1 MILTEMSLDCF
12 SHILSE
18 FFSLKKQKSIDK
30 KKWNE
35 LLMTKTE
42 SVVDLLYHAQVLCEL
57 EALSF
62 LPDDKKQEL
71 AEVKIAISTHFAEFQ
86 DLFLKNHLLDSDSIS
101 KSEWR
106 LILGMSCT
114 FLEWC
119 ANVGFFDLNVFE
131 QEAALLEFPFDTLTL
146 CIGTMR

>member
-1 MILTEMSLDCF
+1 MILMEMSLDCF

-18 FFSLKKQKSIDK
+18 FFSLKEKKTIDK
-30 KKWNE
+30 KKCRE

-42 SVVDLLYHAQVLCEL
+42 SVVDLLHHAQVLCEL

-71 AEVKIAISTHFAEFQ
+71 AEVKIAISTHRAEFQ
-86 DLFLKNHLLDSDSIS
+86 DLFLENHPLDSDFIS
-101 KSEWR
+101 QSQWR
-106 LILGMSCT
+106 VILAMSCT

-119 ANVGFFDLNVFE
+119 VDIGFFDLNVFE
-131 QEAALLEFPFDTLTL
+131 QETALLEFPFDTLTL

>member
-30 KKWNE
+30 KKCRE
-35 LLMTKTE
+35 LLMTKTG
-42 SVVDLLYHAQVLCEL
+42 SVIDLLHQAQVLCEL
-57 EALSF
+57 DALSF

-71 AEVKIAISTHFAEFQ
+71 DEVKIAISTHRAEFQ
-86 DLFLKNHLLDSDSIS
+86 DLFLKNHLLDSGSIS
-101 KSEWR
+101 QSEWR
-106 LILGMSCT
+106 VILGMSCT

-119 ANVGFFDLNVFE
+119 TDVGFFDLNVFE
-131 QEAALLEFPFDTLTL
+131 QETALLEFPFDTLNL